1 MCTFF
6 ENDDVEQISK
16 EQDDDDDDDD
26 YNNDKDEHDV
36 DEIQKKFE
44 TKIVV

>member
-16 EQDDDDDDDD
+16 EQDDDDDD
-26 YNNDKDEHDV
+26 NKDEHDV
-36 DEIQKKFE
+36 NEI
-44 TKIVV
+44 

>member
-6 ENDDVEQISK
+6 ENYDVEQISK

-36 DEIQKKFE
+36 DEI
-44 TKIVV
+44 